1 VYVGSSFSTAT
12 FSARVMHFDDTTNT
26 LYVNNIVGNV
36 NNIEN
41 ETIYQKDAPSAF
53 AKVFDVTK
61 PDINILSGEILY
73 IENRAKIT
81 RSGNQTESTKFVV
94 EF

>member
-1 VYVGSSFSTAT
+1 
-12 FSARVMHFDDTTNT
+12 MHFDDTTNT

>member
-1 VYVGSSFSTAT
+1 
-12 FSARVMHFDDTTNT
+12 
-26 LYVNNIVGNV
+26 
-36 NNIEN
+36 
-41 ETIYQKDAPSAF
+41 
-53 AKVFDVTK
+53 VTK

-81 RSGNQTESTKFVV
+81 RNESQTESTKFVV

>member
-1 VYVGSSFSTAT
+1 
-12 FSARVMHFDDTTNT
+12 
-26 LYVNNIVGNV
+26 
-36 NNIEN
+36 
-41 ETIYQKDAPSAF
+41 
-53 AKVFDVTK
+53 VTK